1 MKTGFS
7 ILIIILV
14 WTVCP
19 AEMLY
24 ANVPDTTSVSAP
36 QGRDTLSVMPAPPER
51 IDEIRRRIEYIR
63 SQDLSRGQYIP
74 RLGPSEAETDIIR
87 RQNAEQLDIIRLTNL
102 IRLLEMMD
110 DSYTPPAPQQVVIVP
125 GIRRDGIV
133 ELPSFRDV
141 YPAPPDTV
149 TEIRVDTLRVT
160 RVDTVFVDRVETEII
175 ELRRML
181 ETGVF
186 RAFSIV
192 FEFDKYDILPSSH
205 RILDEAGQL
214 LLENP
219 EIRMEVQGH
228 TDNTGPRDY
237 NMRLSQRRAE
247 SVRDYLLSNFPDIG
261 QERIRAAGFG
271 PDNPVTEN
279 RTATERALNRRV
291 EFKIIEGD

>member
-1 MKTGFS
+1 M
-7 ILIIILV
+7 
-14 WTVCP
+14 
-19 AEMLY
+19 A
-24 ANVPDTTSVSAP
+24 
-36 QGRDTLSVMPAPPER
+36 APPER
-51 IDEIRRRIEYIR
+51 IDEIRRRIDFIR
-63 SQDLSRGQYIP
+63 SQDLNRGQNIP
-74 RLGPSEAETDIIR
+74 RLGPSEAETENIR
-87 RQNAEQLDIIRLTNL
+87 RQNAEQLDIIRLTYM

-110 DSYTPPAPQQVVIVP
+110 DSYIPPAPNQVVVIP
-125 GIRRDGIV
+125 GIRRDGTF
-133 ELPSFRDV
+133 ELPLFRDV
-141 YPAPPDTV
+141 YPAPADTI
-149 TEIRVDTLRVT
+149 TEVRVDTLRVTRVDTLRLT

-192 FEFDKYDILPSSH
+192 FEFDKHEILPSSH

-247 SVRDYLLSNFPDIG
+247 SVRDYLLINFPDIG
-261 QERIRAAGFG
+261 EQRIRAAGFG
-271 PDNPVTEN
+271 PDIPVTAN
-279 RTATERALNRRV
+279 RTPTERALNRRV